1 MRRIYM
7 NKKIKTLVQKYEKD
21 MQFENRF
28 DELKDKLDLIPDED
42 IKSEVFTIKRKVMPA
57 YVMMIVLLMLVTGI
71 IGLQFGLN
79 SSFVI
84 GPEKIDHVEEQLA
97 ELMDIYEREAV
108 YTQVVSDD
116 LIIHLYVG
124 QTDLDKIIVIRLVSK
139 IENVSIVGNANG
151 GNLQQSNGTFYASA
165 VVIENIVNLNID
177 FVSNNIVIGEVNTT
191 IDLTSYYLWLLG

>member
-1 MRRIYM
+1 M